1 MSEKK
6 NGENS
11 SKMAKG
17 RHKSRE
23 LALHTLYAYEADSDG
38 QWETMFESIADDS
51 QSSSSVKVYARD
63 LVSAAIENMEEID
76 SLLSMK
82 AANWELRRMAAIDRN
97 VLRVAVA
104 ELIHFKDTVPF
115 KVVID
120 EAVEIAKTYGTD
132 DSGKFV
138 NGVLDSVRKR
148 LYTKSDGKHEE

>member
-1 MSEKK
+1 
-6 NGENS
+6 
-11 SKMAKG
+11 
-17 RHKSRE
+17 
-23 LALHTLYAYEADSDG
+23 
-38 QWETMFESIADDS
+38 MFESIADDR

-76 SLLSMK
+76 ALLSMK

-138 NGVLDSVRKR
+138 NGVLDSVRKK
-148 LYTKSDGKHEE
+148 LYPKSDGKHEE